1 MSNISI
7 QSETGSLKKIIIH
20 QPDKGIESITPDKAV
35 ELLYEDIVHF
45 PKMEEEHKVLRDVL
59 AVFVGKE
66 NVIEIQGLLAEVL
79 NNSSIRS
86 MLIQRIVSHET
97 DDSSVIAQLDAL
109 DNNALALAMI
119 SGINPTNGNFLFAPL
134 PNFIFTRDI
143 GSVVNDHV
151 IVSKFAKRAR
161 SRESLLCRFIFR
173 HHPLFKHLSEENKL
187 IEIAEEDFQ
196 STLET
201 GDVMLVAPDHL
212 IIANSER
219 TTMPAIEYV
228 KKALLEK
235 GVVEKVSVVEIP
247 KTRYCMHFD
256 TIFTF
261 ISKNECVVFEPLI
274 MKDSMLRVVTYT
286 KDHNKHYGS
295 VKELLLSENP
305 EMDFILCGNGVSP
318 FAQREQ
324 WTDGCNLFAVKDSV
338 AIAYDRNIKT
348 AEALRERGYNITSG
362 EDFLKA
368 VASGKIDVHNLDKT
382 IITIPSSEI
391 SRARGGTHCLTMPIL
406 RDE

>member
-7 QSETGSLKKIIIH
+7 QSETGYLKKIIIH
-20 QPDKGIESITPDKAV
+20 RPDKGIESITPDKAV

-45 PKMEEEHKVLRDVL
+45 PKMKAEHKVLRDVL
-59 AVFVGKE
+59 AAFVGHE
-66 NVIEIQGLLAEVL
+66 NVIEIQDLLAEVL
-79 NNSSIRS
+79 QNPSIRN
-86 MLIQRIVSHET
+86 MLIQRIVAHET
-97 DDSSVIAQLDAL
+97 DDASVIAQLNEL
-109 DNNALALAMI
+109 DNDALALAMI
-119 SGINPTNGNFLFAPL
+119 SGVNPNNGHFMFAPL

-143 GSVVNDHV
+143 GSVVHDHV
-151 IVSKFAKRAR
+151 IISKFAKRAR

-173 HHPLFKHLSEENKL
+173 HHPLFKQLSEENRL

-201 GDVMLVAPDHL
+201 GDVMLVAPNHL

-219 TTMPAIEYV
+219 TTMPAIDYV
-228 KKALLEK
+228 KKRLLEK

-286 KDHNKHYGS
+286 KDSNKHYSS

-305 EMDFILCGNGVSP
+305 QMDFILCGNGIAP

-324 WTDGCNLFAVKDSV
+324 WTDGCNLFAVKSGV

-348 AEALRERGYNITSG
+348 ADALTEKGYNITSG
-362 EDFLKA
+362 EEFLKNI
-368 VASGKIDVHNLDKT
+368 ASGKTNVDDLHKT

-406 RDE
+406 REE